1 MILTRGFS
9 VPVRPQLRLRV
20 DRQFEAATSGERRL
34 CGDLRHEPNEPH
46 RRFLDSVFAPRA
58 CEEEEHDVR
67 TIERSPLVR
76 SRPDVQICGDDC
88 PSALFIKR
96 RYPIDVG
103 GIFGELVALGDDLM
117 LALEKGL

>member
-46 RRFLDSVFAPRA
+46 RRFLGICATRFARKKN
-58 CEEEEHDVR
+58 
-67 TIERSPLVR
+67 TMFERSSAAR
-76 SRPDVQICGDDC
+76 SCGRVLMC
-88 PSALFIKR
+88 KSAVMTAHPPSSSSAVIQSTSVVFSGNLSR
-96 RYPIDVG
+96 
-103 GIFGELVALGDDLM
+103 
-117 LALEKGL
+117 LAMT